1 MSLILEMDKILIGVK
16 SEDVKW
22 LSYDHRT
29 GHDCTASISVPVRQ
43 RLRYTSSLSQNP
55 GPFVN
60 CTQNKV
66 GVARSH
72 SSGALQAWYSEL
84 EC

>member
-1 MSLILEMDKILIGVK
+1 MITRLDVHSYNFCSCEVK
-16 SEDVKW
+16 TSKHVAFV
-22 LSYDHRT
+22 T
-29 GHDCTASISVPVRQ
+29 PCAFRQ
-43 RLRYTSSLSQNP
+43 LHSTW
-55 GPFVN
+55 
-60 CTQNKV
+60 QNKV